1 MIVIGSDHGGF
12 ELKKKIKDQLDELG
26 EEYEDIGCYSGESCD
41 YPEFSARIGKDVK
54 EHPDWK
60 GILVCRSGIGM
71 AMVANKFKGVRA
83 AVCRS
88 VKEAKAAREHNDANV
103 LAIGADYTEEDE
115 IPKIVETFLAT
126 PFSKEE
132 RHRRRVKQMNK
143 LGE

>member
-12 ELKKKIKDQLDELG
+12 ELKKKIKQQLEEMG
-26 EEYEDIGCYSGESCD
+26 EKYEDIGCHSSESCD
-41 YPEFSARIGKDVK
+41 YPDFSARVGKDVK

-60 GILVCRSGIGM
+60 GILVCRSGLGM

-88 VKEAKAAREHNDANV
+88 VAEAKAAREHNNANV
-103 LAIGADYTEEDE
+103 LAIGADYTPEDE
-115 IPKIVETFLAT
+115 IPKIVEAFLTT
-126 PFSKEE
+126 PFSTEE
-132 RHRRRVKQMNK
+132 RHKRRVAKMND